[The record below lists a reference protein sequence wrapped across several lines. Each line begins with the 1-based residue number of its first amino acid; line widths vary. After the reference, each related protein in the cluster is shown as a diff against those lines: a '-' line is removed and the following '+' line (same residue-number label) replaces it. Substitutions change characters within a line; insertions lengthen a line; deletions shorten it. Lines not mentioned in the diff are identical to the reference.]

1 MPNRT
6 TTGSRIRHTREKL
19 GLTPQRLAS
28 RIGVQRCTLESWE
41 KDQLEP
47 RGEAVM
53 RLAGVLQ
60 VPMVWLI
67 TGDRPHGSRDGGKT
81 PERAQVTQKLDRAL
95 AMQKELAAV
104 LNELSADVTRLQKE
118 LDDEHELAA

>member
-1 MPNRT
+1 
-6 TTGSRIRHTREKL
+6 
-19 GLTPQRLAS
+19 
-28 RIGVQRCTLESWE
+28 
-41 KDQLEP
+41 
-47 RGEAVM
+47 M

>member
-1 MPNRT
+1 MLSQN
-6 TTGSRIRHTREKL
+6 TTGSRIKHMRDQL
-19 GLTPQRLAS
+19 DLTPQKLAG
-28 RIGVQRCTLESWE
+28 RIGVQRRTLESWE

-47 RGEAVM
+47 RGEVLM

-67 TGDRPHGSRDGGKT
+67 TGDRPQESREGGQT
-81 PERAQVTQKLDRAL
+81 PERVKVTQRLDRAL

-118 LDDEHELAA
+118 LDEEQGLAA